1 MEEWSFLRHITFQ
14 EERRHQ
20 LYKGDTPRSVL
31 LPPED
36 LSLARMWTTASWWA
50 DRTHKFKLGLSSLL
64 CKQEIRASQRGDRLQ
79 NLKPLPP
86 RRQVPS
92 AKNADA
98 ILTPWKSQ
106 IFIKVRSQVRLL
118 ATWSSPNGSL
128 QDGVLHSYRT
138 VPVEGPTLWTQG
150 CTITVPKS
158 NDQNIWASPTQCL
171 GIHWRRPAVLRD
183 TWRT

>member
-1 MEEWSFLRHITFQ
+1 MRTVTC
-14 EERRHQ
+14 R
-20 LYKGDTPRSVL
+20 
-31 LPPED
+31 
-36 LSLARMWTTASWWA
+36 WA
-50 DRTHKFKLGLSSLL
+50 DRTHKLKLGLSSLL

-138 VPVEGPTLWTQG
+138 VPVEGPTLWTIAPSLFQKAMIRIFEPVLHNALVYTMSYCSQRHLENIG
-150 CTITVPKS
+150 SFYKNLSSQEVRSDALRKEVHS
-158 NDQNIWASPTQCL
+158 N
-171 GIHWRRPAVLRD
+171 HYKH
-183 TWRT
+183 